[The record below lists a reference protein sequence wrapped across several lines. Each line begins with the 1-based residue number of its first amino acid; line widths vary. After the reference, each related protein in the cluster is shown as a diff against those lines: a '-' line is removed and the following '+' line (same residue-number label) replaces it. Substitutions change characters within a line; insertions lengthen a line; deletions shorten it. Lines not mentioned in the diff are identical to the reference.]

1 MSVWRIVLADD
12 HQVVRTGVRTMLE
25 TALPCQVVAEAS
37 AGDEAIA
44 LAQQVQPDLMVSD
57 IVMPKVSGLEVVRQV
72 RQIAPNTRIVI
83 FSMHADE
90 SYLREALRL
99 GATAYVLKESPGSE
113 LVASVQ
119 QAMAGRRFVSAALSD
134 QIITS
139 YAQPNTGV
147 TFDPYD
153 LLTDREHEVFT
164 LAAQGLT
171 SNEIAERLVVSVRTI
186 DSHRTNMMR
195 KLGLRTVA
203 DLVRYAIRR
212 GVIQLDP

>member
-1 MSVWRIVLADD
+1 MWRVVLADD
-12 HQVVRTGVRTMLE
+12 HQVVRTGVRSMLE
-25 TALPCQVVAEAS
+25 ADLPCQVVAEAS
-37 AGDEAIA
+37 TGDEAIT
-44 LAQQVQPDLMVSD
+44 LAQELQPELIVTD
-57 IVMPKVSGLEVVRQV
+57 IAMPGISGLEVVRQV
-72 RQIAPNTRIVI
+72 RQVAPNTRIVI

-90 SYLREALRL
+90 SYLREALRA

-113 LVASVQ
+113 LVTSVQ
-119 QAMAGRRFVSAALSD
+119 QAMAGHRFVSAALSD

-139 YAQPNTGV
+139 YAQPSTGG

-153 LLTDREHEVFT
+153 LLTDREREVFT
-164 LAAQGLT
+164 LAANGQT
-171 SNEIAERLVVSVRTI
+171 SSEIAEQLVVSVRTI

-212 GVIQLDP
+212 GVIQLDG